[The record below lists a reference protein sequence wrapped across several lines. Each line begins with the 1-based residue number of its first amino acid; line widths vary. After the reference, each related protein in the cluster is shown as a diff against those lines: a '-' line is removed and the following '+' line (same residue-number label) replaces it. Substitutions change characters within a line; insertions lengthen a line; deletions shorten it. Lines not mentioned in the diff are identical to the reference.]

1 MKSRILTGLVLCA
14 AILGG
19 CSSGDTPSQIRYS
32 MVQDLK
38 PEMMSGSEKIN
49 MQLNPVLDGGGIVLQ
64 VSDHS
69 LREARFHRWAEPLN
83 EQLEALVS
91 NTISQENFRLKDQS
105 LDVYVARFQGSE
117 AGKIYVSA
125 SFSLINSKGQII
137 KTVSRQIE
145 TEQQTAGYDA
155 LVAAL
160 RSGFD
165 RICHEAIAELKEKK

>member
-14 AILGG
+14 ALLGG
-19 CSSGDTPSQIRYS
+19 CASDTPSQIRYS

-91 NTISQENFRLKDQS
+91 NTMSHENFQLKEQT

-125 SFSLINSKGQII
+125 SFTLLNAKGQRIR
-137 KTVSRQIE
+137 TVSRQIE

-155 LVAAL
+155 LVATL

-165 RICHEAIAELKEKK
+165 KICHEAIAELKEKK